1 MAHAYYHAKSSA
13 RKFGGVTEDYLEVHE
28 FMDHTKMH
36 LADCRHRLFL
46 HNTWGIFLVEKIFG
60 ITLTRSSD
68 GKIVAL
74 RPVLEQ
80 HVTEDFSFIPT
91 LEECFQALPRLPL
104 HSSDDDDM
112 LHSYLSAISFGGL
125 WSDYLPVHQLLN
137 ATREVLADERYLRIL
152 HNAWGITMLMRILGT
167 TYVRPSDGV
176 SLSLRPILEL
186 HITKDVGHI
195 PTLQECV
202 EGIAIAPWMY
212 RKAYPLSRLQ
222 DQSKVSA

>member
-1 MAHAYYHAKSSA
+1 MSHK
-13 RKFGGVTEDYLEVHE
+13 
-28 FMDHTKMH
+28 
-36 LADCRHRLFL
+36 
-46 HNTWGIFLVEKIFG
+46 EKG
-60 ITLTRSSD
+60 
-68 GKIVAL
+68 
-74 RPVLEQ
+74 
-80 HVTEDFSFIPT
+80 
-91 LEECFQALPRLPL
+91 
-104 HSSDDDDM
+104 
-112 LHSYLSAISFGGL
+112 Y
-125 WSDYLPVHQLLN
+125 SDYLPVHQLLN

-176 SLSLRPILEL
+176 SLSLRPMLEL
-186 HITKDVGHI
+186 HITKDMGHI